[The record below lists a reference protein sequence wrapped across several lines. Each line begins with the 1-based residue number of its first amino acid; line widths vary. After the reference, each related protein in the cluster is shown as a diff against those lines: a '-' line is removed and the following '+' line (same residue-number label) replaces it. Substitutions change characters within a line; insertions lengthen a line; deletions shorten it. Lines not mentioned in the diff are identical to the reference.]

1 MIYTA
6 ITGGKDAERDDIHVF
21 RGTGQFTNPLMEAK
35 KYKVLS
41 HKYVNSEISIWVD
54 GNVYLRQSEDF
65 YKTLLKDTDIAVLEH
80 PLHKCVFK
88 EAEFCKKMGKG
99 EPDEIDELMDKYTH
113 EGYPENN
120 GLAQCCMIVRRHTPE
135 INALNEAWWAEVC
148 RYSSRDQLSFPYI
161 FQDKVKYLK
170 HDKTKSWNVAHD
182 NNLYF
187 LRYPHQK

>member
-6 ITGGKDAERDDIHVF
+6 ITGGKDAERDDIKVF

-35 KYKVLS
+35 KYKVLP
-41 HKYVNSEISIWVD
+41 HKYMDSEISIWVD
-54 GNVYLRQSEDF
+54 GNVYLKQSEDF
-65 YKTLLKDTDIAVLEH
+65 YKGLLKDTDIAVLEH
-80 PLHKCVFK
+80 PLHQCVYK
-88 EAEFCKKMGKG
+88 EAEFCKQTGKG
-99 EPDEIDELMDKYTH
+99 VPEEIDELMDKYTQ

-135 INALNEAWWAEVC
+135 INALNEAWWAEIT

-161 FQDKVKYLK
+161 FRDKVKYLK
-170 HDKTKSWNVAHD
+170 HDKTKPWNIAHD

-187 LRYPHQK
+187 LRYPHSK